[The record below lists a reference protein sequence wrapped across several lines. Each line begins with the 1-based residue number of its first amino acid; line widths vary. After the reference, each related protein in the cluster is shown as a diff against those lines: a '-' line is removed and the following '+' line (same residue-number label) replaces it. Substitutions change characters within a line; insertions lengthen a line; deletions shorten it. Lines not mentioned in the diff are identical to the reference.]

1 VPAGSLPA
9 ERGRPLEVKVL
20 ARCRGGNRAGARPL
34 GKMATV
40 VVEIAVLNDRRLL
53 DAVASIEAQRR
64 RPDRILIVGAP
75 GTPEELL
82 TEAKARAPHVPVE
95 AVRVPGYVTEARART
110 LPLLREEITVFLDAD
125 GTAPPEWLESLV
137 APIEA
142 GAASFTGG
150 PTRPLRPPE
159 NSIERYIVLLEQ
171 SIYEGLVPQRVT
183 YLPLHNTAWRSE
195 VVRTLGFDGRLPGAE
210 DHDLETR
217 AAHAG
222 LVGRFV
228 PAAWVFHDKSNETS
242 FLRWLR
248 RRYRNYLLPLAM
260 SLVKNGEL
268 RGRLGERRPVVRHP
282 LRYVDAAMKPLAL
295 VDGYLRWR
303 RVRHRP
309 VF

>member
-1 VPAGSLPA
+1 
-9 ERGRPLEVKVL
+9 
-20 ARCRGGNRAGARPL
+20 
-34 GKMATV
+34 
-40 VVEIAVLNDRRLL
+40 
-53 DAVASIEAQRR
+53 
-64 RPDRILIVGAP
+64 VGAP
-75 GTPEELL
+75 TTPEELL
-82 TEAKARAPHVPVE
+82 VEAKARAPHLVVE

-125 GTAPPEWLESLV
+125 GTAPPEWLADLV
-137 APIEA
+137 APVEA
-142 GAASFTGG
+142 GTAAFAGG

-183 YLPLHNTAWRSE
+183 YLPLHNTAWRTE
-195 VVRTLGFDGRLPGAE
+195 VVRALGFDGRLPGAE

-222 LVGRFV
+222 HTGIYV
-228 PAAWVFHDKSNETS
+228 PSAWVYHDKSNETS

-268 RGRLGERRPVVRHP
+268 RGRLGEKRPPVHHP

-295 VDGYLRWR
+295 LDGYVRWH
-303 RVRHRP
+303 RVRGRP